1 MVRDAGNRSARR
13 VRAMAGLCPE
23 KETTVQKKEKM
34 KKTKTVL
41 PASHE
46 QRPKWSLLL
55 AGFHE
60 AINWG
65 LDAAARLA
73 RGFPDEIETVERVRA
88 FVNGRI
94 AGNEVPIE
102 LDDLLFTFAVALAA
116 LEVEQGTPGTFAVWI
131 EKQPIRVTSA
141 TDLERQWIEQLL
153 WTYEAVQ
160 NRLRL
165 TV

>member
-1 MVRDAGNRSARR
+1 M
-13 VRAMAGLCPE
+13 
-23 KETTVQKKEKM
+23 QKKEKTK
-34 KKTKTVL
+34 KKTRTVL
-41 PASHE
+41 PASHA
-46 QRPKWSLLL
+46 QRPKRSLLL

-65 LDAAARLA
+65 LDAAALFV
-73 RGFPDEIETVERVRA
+73 RGFRAEIESVERVRA
-88 FVNGRI
+88 FVNGRM

-131 EKQPIRVTSA
+131 EKQPIRATSVTE
-141 TDLERQWIEQLL
+141 LERQWLEQLL

-165 TV
+165 VA